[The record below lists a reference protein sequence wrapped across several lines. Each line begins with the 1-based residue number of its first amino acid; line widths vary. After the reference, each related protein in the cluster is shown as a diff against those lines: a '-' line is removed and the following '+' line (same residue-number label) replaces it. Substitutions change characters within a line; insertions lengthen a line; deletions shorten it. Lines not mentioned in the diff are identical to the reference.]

1 MADIQKILKENY
13 IKFDLAATEKE
24 AAINELAELFNDAD
38 ILTNKDEYLRAV
50 MRREEESTTGIGFG
64 VAIPHGKSAGVK
76 EASLAFARSQAGISW
91 DSMDGQPVHLMF
103 LIAVPE
109 SSNDEHLRILSQLAR
124 KLMHEEV
131 REALMNADT
140 ATALYNI
147 FDQ

>member
-24 AAINELAELFNDAD
+24 AAINELAELLSDAD
-38 ILTNKDEYLRAV
+38 VLTDKNAYLRSV
-50 MRREEESTTGIGFG
+50 MLREEESTTGIGFG
-64 VAIPHGKSAGVK
+64 VAIPHGKSAAVK
-76 EASLAFARSQAGISW
+76 EPALAFAKSTDGISW
-91 DSMDGQPVHLMF
+91 NSMDGQPVHLMF

-131 REALMNADT
+131 REALLNADS
-140 ATALYNI
+140 AASVYRI
-147 FDQ
+147 FD